1 MRNYVLNVCGMLHF
15 LVCPCTCNGPNLIL
29 SILLIALWYTVEY
42 QSLFATFEHFYP
54 VSLLRSFV
62 KKRVVHSNWFL
73 LIFSCLI
80 VYSSSTLSRKLPLT
94 HFFSK
99 TDYETPFV
107 HTRKIASKL
116 TSVFYLSFTP
126 FFFIFLFYFFVLLL
140 SLLLVHHG
148 KIRYFA
154 RVNGLFHCHLHFLP
168 GCKFFHYNTWQLII
182 QCN

>member
-1 MRNYVLNVCGMLHF
+1 MRNCVLNVCGMLHF

-94 HFFSK
+94 HFFFQRPIMK
-99 TDYETPFV
+99 LHLY
-107 HTRKIASKL
+107 TRERL
-116 TSVFYLSFTP
+116 LPNLQVFFIYPSLLSSFLSF
-126 FFFIFLFYFFVLLL
+126 LFFVLLL

>member
-73 LIFSCLI
+73 LIFSCLT
-80 VYSSSTLSRKLPLT
+80 VYKDSFQKIAVDSF
-94 HFFSK
+94 FFSK

-126 FFFIFLFYFFVLLL
+126 FFFSFFFIFRPSSL
-140 SLLLVHHG
+140 SSFSTS
-148 KIRYFA
+148 R
-154 RVNGLFHCHLHFLP
+154 
-168 GCKFFHYNTWQLII
+168 
-182 QCN
+182 